1 MFDRC
6 FHIFIFLFFL
16 CTISCAAGDDFDELI
31 EPETEVTN
39 SSSKEKGDSVKNNE
53 ERQLNILVIGNSLA
67 RDAFCYVPAIIQ
79 ELCPNII
86 INMSI
91 IYVSGKPL
99 STHWS
104 FISTNKS
111 NFTWDSYSTRNLKW
125 HSESGK
131 SANEIIL
138 SNIWDLTILQEGSVK
153 ARTYETTQPF
163 VSNIIRFVQSFQPDV
178 KLAYMIIPAL
188 PDGATSLVGITSDEI
203 WEMNGCVSKRLLE
216 EGIVQHII
224 TCGTAIQNARKTLL
238 DKYGDFGHLTYD
250 GRHLQE
256 GIPCIV
262 DAYAA
267 TESIFKIIDINASI
281 ENSTMRVS
289 AKWVKDI
296 NVLGRHGSVIEGNDY
311 DYEIAK
317 QCALKSVEK
326 PFEIVINE

>member
-131 SANEIIL
+131 KANEIIE
-138 SNIWDLTILQEGSVK
+138 SATWDLIVLQEGSVK
-153 ARTYETTQPF
+153 ARSYETTQPF
-163 VSNIIRFVQSFQPDV
+163 VSNIKGYIKSFQPDV
-178 KLAYMIIPAL
+178 EFAYMVIPAL
-188 PDGATSLVGITSDEI
+188 PDGAPSLVGTTSDEI
-203 WEMNGCVSKRLLE
+203 WAMNRNVSKQLLN
-216 EGIVQHII
+216 EGIVQHVV

-256 GIPCIV
+256 GIPCLV

-267 TESIFKIIDINASI
+267 TESIFKILKVDSSI
-281 ENSTMRVS
+281 GNSSLRVT
-289 AKWVKDI
+289 AKWVNDI
-296 NVLGRHGSVIEGNDY
+296 NVLGRHGSVIEGSDY

-317 QCALKSVEK
+317 QCALQSIES
-326 PFEIVINE
+326 PFEISIVE